1 MTVLHLLKAISSV
14 LIWHLIAKKA
24 DEKQQKKKQL
34 HKSSL
39 EYIVVMRRQGLVCI
53 VTNLLRKDLHAVIIP
68 EIKEMHSET
77 D

>member
-1 MTVLHLLKAISSV
+1 M
-14 LIWHLIAKKA
+14 AKKA